1 MAGWTGKILRI
12 NLTKHSWAVED
23 LNPDLAREFIGG
35 RGLGTKILYD
45 EIDPKVDALSPKNK
59 LILATGPLTGTFA
72 SAAGRYMAI
81 TKSPLTGAIACS
93 NSGGYFGPELK
104 FAGYDLIL
112 FEGKAEKPVYL
123 WVYNDRVEIRPADHL
138 WGKTTH
144 ETEDLIRAET
154 DPEVKIASIGPAGE
168 KLVRFACIVNDKG
181 RAAGRSGVGA
191 VMGFKNLKAVAV
203 RGTLGLKV
211 ARGEE
216 FRKASLMALE
226 KIKASP
232 VTSVGLPT
240 YGTALLVNIINA
252 AGLFP
257 TRNFQTGVFPTAD
270 KTGGESIRANIE
282 IRNKACFACPIA
294 CAPVTEIKN
303 PKFKGSGEGPEYET
317 TWSLGACCGIDN
329 LDAITKSH
337 YICNELGMDPITL
350 GVTIAA
356 AMEMYE
362 KGYLSFKETG
372 LALNFGNAEALVEIT
387 EKTGRREGFGDA
399 VAEGSLRLT
408 EKYGHPELFMGVK
421 GQEFPAYDGRGAQ
434 GMGLQY
440 ATSNRGACHVRGYMI
455 SPEILGTPVKLDP
468 FATKEKASWDIGFQN
483 LTAVVDS
490 TGICL
495 FNTFAIGA
503 DEIHAF
509 LVPATGIEYT
519 KEEMLKA
526 GERIWNLERMFNL
539 KAGLT
544 GMDDT
549 LPKRILEEP
558 LPEGGS
564 KGQVVRLSEMLPEY
578 YQLRGWDEHGV
589 PTKEKLKE
597 LGLP

>member
-1 MAGWTGKILRI
+1 MNGWAGRMLRVNLSKGSWT
-12 NLTKHSWAVED
+12 VETTD
-23 LNPDLAREFIGG
+23 PDLVRDFIGG
-35 RGLGTKILYD
+35 RGLATKILFD
-45 EIDPKVDALSPKNK
+45 EIDPKVDPLSPKNK
-59 LILATGPLTGTFA
+59 LIMITGPLTGTFA
-72 SAAGRYMAI
+72 SAGGRYMVV
-81 TKSPLTGAIACS
+81 TKSPLTGGIACS
-93 NSGGYFGPELK
+93 NSGGYFGAELK
-104 FAGYDLIL
+104 FAGYDGII
-112 FEGKAEKPVYL
+112 FEGRAERPVYL
-123 WVYNDRVEIRPADHL
+123 WVHNDQVEIRPAEEL

-144 ETEDLIRAET
+144 ETEDMIRADT
-154 DPEVKIASIGPAGE
+154 DPEAKIACIGPAGE

-191 VMGFKNLKAVAV
+191 VMGSKNLKAVAV
-203 RGTLGLKV
+203 RGTKAVKV
-211 ARGEE
+211 ARPDE
-216 FRKASLMALE
+216 FRQAALLALD
-226 KIKASP
+226 KIKSSP
-232 VTSVGLPT
+232 TTSVGLPR

-252 AGLFP
+252 AGIYP

-270 KTGGESIRANIE
+270 KTGGEAIRANIE

-294 CAPVTEIKN
+294 CTPVTEIKN

-329 LDAITKSH
+329 LEAITKAH
-337 YICNELGMDPITL
+337 YVCNELGMDPITL

-362 KGYLSFKETG
+362 KGYLSFKDTG
-372 LALNFGNAEALVEIT
+372 VALNFGNAEALVELT
-387 EKTGRREGFGDA
+387 TKTGMREGFGDA
-399 VAEGSLRLT
+399 LAEGCKRLT

-468 FATKEKASWDIGFQN
+468 FATREKASWDIAFQN
-483 LTAVVDS
+483 TTAVVDS
-490 TGICL
+490 SGLCL
-495 FNTFAIGA
+495 FTTFAIGA
-503 DEIHAF
+503 DEILPL
-509 LVPATGIEYT
+509 LVAATGIEYT
-519 KEEMLKA
+519 KESMLKA

-539 KAGLT
+539 KAGLS
-544 GMDDT
+544 GKDDT

-558 LPEGGS
+558 LPEGPAQ
-564 KGQVVRLSEMLPEY
+564 GQVVRLAEMLPEY
-578 YQLRGWDEHGV
+578 YQLRGWDDNGV

-597 LGLP
+597 LGLA